1 MPSTRK
7 FRLLALA
14 LPVLL
19 ACPAG
24 APPEPGPPSLPLPPP
39 GPPPGADADEPLL
52 RTYAVPPEQSRSLE
66 RALASALSTGKDLP
80 PLGTVRR
87 LPDGRLVV
95 VAPPGIQDGVAA
107 MLRDLD
113 PNKAPPVRTAEFD
126 YWIVL
131 GEPADAAQGVDAI
144 PDIAPALQ
152 AIAESQGPMKFG
164 LLEQMHLSSLIDDDG
179 EADGN
184 RMQARQVVTE
194 VGGRLVADIDLAVSV
209 TGTGQHNL
217 HVCMEGCNRLKS
229 RIHLDPGQLLIVGQA
244 GVELPAGKP
253 EHGRKTM
260 FYIVRGQVR
269 SGGA

>member
-14 LPVLL
+14 FPVLL

-24 APPEPGPPSLPLPPP
+24 APGEPPP
-39 GPPPGADADEPLL
+39 LAPPPPAPPPAADADEPLL

-66 RALASALSTGKDLP
+66 RALASALSSGKDLP
-80 PLGTVRR
+80 PLGTVRP

-113 PNKAPPVRTAEFD
+113 PSKAPPVRTAEFD

-131 GEPADAAQGVDAI
+131 GEPAEAAQGVDAVL
-144 PDIAPALQ
+144 DIAPALQ
-152 AIAESQGPMKFG
+152 AIADSQGPMKFS
-164 LLEQMHLSSLIDDDG
+164 LLESMHLSSLIDDDG

-194 VGGRLVADIDLAVSV
+194 VGGRLVADLDLAVSV
-209 TGTGQHNL
+209 TGTGRQHL
-217 HVCMEGCNRLKS
+217 RACMDDCNRFKS
-229 RIHLDPGQLLIVGQA
+229 RVHLDPGQLLVVGQA
-244 GVELPAGKP
+244 GVEVPAGKA